1 MTKEG
6 IGFDF
11 SSGLYCPFCG
21 KEVRLNQYGCFCD
34 CGLKLFRSL
43 AGKTLTD
50 KDFELLMKKRKTPV
64 KKNFKKKNGDTFD
77 AGLQL
82 TDEKIIQFYFQ

>member
-1 MTKEG
+1 MK
-6 IGFDF
+6 
-11 SSGLYCPFCG
+11 
-21 KEVRLNQYGCFCD
+21 LNQYGCFCD

-50 KDFELLMKKRKTPV
+50 KDFELLMKKRKFQL
-64 KKNFKKKNGDTFD
+64 KKFKKKDGNTFD

-82 TDEKIIQFYFQ
+82 TDEKTIQFYFQ